1 MLVEHTLCNS
11 SLDGTRA
18 GRQRLC
24 APGGKRDN
32 GGEVASGPC
41 QNGGLGGIGFAI
53 YSPAQQ
59 RAKPNRCGTVEVL
72 VLRKTRSPGI
82 VKSRR
87 NHLVDDHH
95 CEQDRQLENNNSYI
109 NTRQS
114 RAGEIIGLSVVVNR
128 ELGFERELRELR
140 YVW

>member
-59 RAKPNRCGTVEVL
+59 RAKPNRCGTVELL
-72 VLRKTRSPGI
+72 VPRKTRSPGI
-82 VKSRR
+82 AKSRR
-87 NHLVDDHH
+87 NHLVDHH
-95 CEQDRQLENNNSYI
+95 CEQQRQVQNI

-114 RAGEIIGLSVVVNR
+114 GAGEIIWSRTGLSVVVNS
-128 ELGFERELRELR
+128 EWGFERE
-140 YVW
+140 VGN

>member
-1 MLVEHTLCNS
+1 MLVEHTLCDS

-32 GGEVASGPC
+32 GGEVAFGPC

-53 YSPAQQ
+53 Y
-59 RAKPNRCGTVEVL
+59 KPNRCGTVDLL

-87 NHLVDDHH
+87 NHLVED
-95 CEQDRQLENNNSYI
+95 QAL
-109 NTRQS
+109 S
-114 RAGEIIGLSVVVNR
+114 R
-128 ELGFERELRELR
+128 
-140 YVW
+140 

>member
-53 YSPAQQ
+53 SSPAQQ
-59 RAKPNRCGTVEVL
+59 RAKPNRCGTVELL
-72 VLRKTRSPGI
+72 VPRKTRSPGI

-87 NHLVDDHH
+87 NHLVGDH
-95 CEQDRQLENNNSYI
+95 CEQERQLENNNSNI

-114 RAGEIIGLSVVVNR
+114 GAGEIIGLSVVVNS
-128 ELGFERELRELR
+128 EWGFEKELRELR

>member
-59 RAKPNRCGTVEVL
+59 RAKPNRCGTVELL
-72 VLRKTRSPGI
+72 VPRKTRSPGER
-82 VKSRR
+82 K
-87 NHLVDDHH
+87 
-95 CEQDRQLENNNSYI
+95 
-109 NTRQS
+109 
-114 RAGEIIGLSVVVNR
+114 AGEIIWLSVVVNR

>member
-41 QNGGLGGIGFAI
+41 QNGVGGGIGFAI

-59 RAKPNRCGTVEVL
+59 RAKPNRCGTVELL
-72 VLRKTRSPGI
+72 VPRKTRSPGI

-87 NHLVDDHH
+87 NHLVEHH
-95 CEQDRQLENNNSYI
+95 CELDRQLENNNSYI

-114 RAGEIIGLSVVVNR
+114 RAGEIIGLSVVVNS
-128 ELGFERELRELR
+128 EWGFEREFRELR